1 MYKKVCCTCKVAF
14 LLIRPIVV
22 FHHPSCLRRLALH
35 SFILQVVWANHKYY
49 RELRFQP
56 WLKIYI
62 ILKELHGLY
71 ASAIEKKRVSHSY
84 RACVRP
90 RVFILLLFAW
100 MHLTT
105 RKSEL
110 YFPFLTL
117 RTCYSSCVVFEQ
129 SRKKTPSI
137 RQSCQNKLLKHF
149 VSIQITVTSTHV
161 EGFDPVSCG
170 LLFWKEIEKKFLY
183 HPSFRRFSRK
193 PFLVKIVSFE
203 SL

>member
-1 MYKKVCCTCKVAF
+1 M
-14 LLIRPIVV
+14 
-22 FHHPSCLRRLALH
+22 
-35 SFILQVVWANHKYY
+35 LQP
-49 RELRFQP
+49 L
-56 WLKIYI
+56 
-62 ILKELHGLY
+62 
-71 ASAIEKKRVSHSY
+71 KKRVSHSY

-193 PFLVKIVSFE
+193 LFLVKIVSFWK
-203 SL
+203 SLTRSENHKIKERFHLIVENKVRTYVLYLTKECTCKEIAYSFSLENVERA